1 MRLTRRGRAVLEW
14 LLVLLILGI
23 SIFGEGV
30 YDALIH

>member
-1 MRLTRRGRAVLEW
+1 MRLTRRGRVVLEW
-14 LLVLLILGI
+14 LIALTFLGI